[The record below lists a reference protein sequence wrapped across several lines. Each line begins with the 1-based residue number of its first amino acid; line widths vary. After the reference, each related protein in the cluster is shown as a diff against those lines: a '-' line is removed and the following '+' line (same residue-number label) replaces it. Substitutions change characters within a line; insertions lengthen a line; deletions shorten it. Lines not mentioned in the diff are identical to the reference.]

1 MEQWTKSI
9 WKAFDYWL
17 GGPEGYK
24 EDSSADIK
32 FYQFVAR
39 VAVEAKGAW
48 GTDRVKELIISRIK
62 KLHPGNWDEVSIE
75 KMATQRSSK
84 GAAVVDFLSRVKDQD
99 ALANILEGLS

>member
-48 GTDRVKELIISRIK
+48 GTDRVKE
-62 KLHPGNWDEVSIE
+62 
-75 KMATQRSSK
+75 
-84 GAAVVDFLSRVKDQD
+84 
-99 ALANILEGLS
+99 